1 MKALE
6 EKDKTHW
13 TVRRL
18 RRRARTSS
26 LKIAAKKQTAKESK
40 DCDEKDEDTSI
51 PRDDSHSSILEACG
65 ISNSGPSKAH
75 VINAEKLVFGATLS
89 KHHVANIEVTFNYV
103 LRFGY

>member
-1 MKALE
+1 MLILS
-6 EKDKTHW
+6 
-13 TVRRL
+13 RYP
-18 RRRARTSS
+18 
-26 LKIAAKKQTAKESK
+26 KESK

-103 LRFGY
+103 LRFGYVITSQCGNMSL